1 MNSKEFEKAIGEFIV
16 QSVMFQKEHP
26 VNLLDSNDLAFY
38 VIAYAVCV
46 LLKKSNNIED
56 FAHKLASAVIDI
68 KS

>member
-1 MNSKEFEKAIGEFIV
+1 MNSKEYENAISEFIA
-16 QSVMFQKEHP
+16 QSVMFQQEHH
-26 VNLLDSNDLAFY
+26 VNLPDINDAACY
-38 VIAYAVCV
+38 AIAYAVSV